1 MKIVVLDG
9 YTENPGDLSWGRLE
23 GLGEFIVYDRSS
35 LTDEDEAIARIGEAE
50 IVITNKTPITKKV
63 LDSCPSIRYIG
74 VLATGYNVV
83 DYVYA
88 AKKGIPVT
96 NVPGYGTDT
105 VAQFTF
111 ALLLEIC
118 HHVAHHSEA
127 VHAGRWE
134 QSPDF
139 CFCDYPQIELAG
151 KTIGII
157 GFGRIGQK
165 VGTIAKAF
173 GMKVLAHS
181 PHEYESGKA
190 IGTYVNLDTLL
201 AESDVI
207 SLHCPLFPETE
218 GIINQATIAKM
229 KDGVILLN
237 NGRGPLVVEQ
247 DLADALNSGKIQ
259 AAAVDV
265 VSAEPI
271 KGDNPLL
278 TAKNC
283 FITPHIAWATKE
295 ARQRIMDCAV
305 NNVKAFLAGAPENV
319 VNQ

>member
-9 YTENPGDLSWGRLE
+9 YTENPGDLSWSRLE
-23 GLGEFIVYDRSS
+23 ELGEFIVYDRSS

-50 IVITNKTPITKKV
+50 IVITNKTPITKRV

-118 HHVAHHSEA
+118 HRVAHHSEA

-151 KTIGII
+151 KTMGII

-229 KDGVILLN
+229 KDGVVLLN

-271 KGDNPLL
+271 KSDNPLL

>member
-23 GLGEFIVYDRSS
+23 ELGEFIVYDRSS

-50 IVITNKTPITKKV
+50 IVITNKTPITKRV

-118 HHVAHHSEA
+118 HRVAHHSEA

-190 IGTYVNLDTLL
+190 IGTYVDLDTLL

-305 NNVKAFLAGAPENV
+305 NNVKAFLSGVPENV

>member
-23 GLGEFIVYDRSS
+23 ELGEFIVYDRSS

-50 IVITNKTPITKKV
+50 IVITNKTPITKRV

-88 AKKGIPVT
+88 AKKGISVT

-118 HHVAHHSEA
+118 HRVAHHSEA

-151 KTIGII
+151 KTMGII

-305 NNVKAFLAGAPENV
+305 NNVKAFLSGVPENV

>member
-9 YTENPGDLSWGRLE
+9 YTENPGDLSWSRLE
-23 GLGEFIVYDRSS
+23 ELGEFIVYDRSS

-50 IVITNKTPITKKV
+50 IVITNKTPITKRV

-83 DYVYA
+83 DYAYA

-151 KTIGII
+151 KTMGII

-181 PHEYESGKA
+181 PHEYASGKA

-305 NNVKAFLAGAPENV
+305 NNVKAFLSGVPENV